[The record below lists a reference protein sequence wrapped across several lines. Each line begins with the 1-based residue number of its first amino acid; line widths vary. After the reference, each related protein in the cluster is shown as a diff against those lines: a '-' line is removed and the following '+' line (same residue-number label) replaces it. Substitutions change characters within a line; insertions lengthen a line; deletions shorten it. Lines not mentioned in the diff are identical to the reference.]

1 MQTLRI
7 AFRNLNRQKK
17 RSFLLGGAIA
27 FGLLIV
33 TLVNGAAGGFQ
44 RNIADNFSHLFGG
57 QVFIQGL
64 ERTASGKRVSVIHD
78 DAALIAS
85 IKDAKVPV
93 ERLTRSSAFLGTL
106 MLGDRKVTQQVV
118 GLEWSGD
125 NLLRDRL
132 TLLEGSFASMNN
144 PKGIIISRK
153 IADKLGAH
161 LGDTLIVQL
170 RTVTD
175 QANVGDFQVAAI
187 SHDPGLSDSLSA
199 YGSLP
204 YVNTLVNIG
213 PAEYQALGILL
224 GGRGAGAAAGRGT
237 DADAA
242 RIYKA
247 LSTRV
252 AVMDRAAKTSATDP
266 MAAMLKNHEQNPGA
280 AMFSSLIKQAGDTP
294 WQGVKYRLYTID
306 DLLSQAQL
314 PQMVGAINGIA
325 FIVLL
330 VLLVIIVVGITN
342 TFRMIIADRTRE
354 IGTMRALGM
363 KRRVVRNLFLAEAFF
378 LFLGGA
384 LAGLGGAGLIMG
396 VLRLMNFGTGM
407 FALMLQQGRMSF
419 VLPAGQTI
427 VQLFLVAGLTLLAA
441 LFPARAAARLS
452 PARALASI
460 S

>member
-44 RNIADNFSHLFGG
+44 RNISDNYSHLFGG
-57 QVFIQGL
+57 QVFIQSL
-64 ERTASGKRVSVIHD
+64 EQTASGKRVSVIHD

-93 ERLTRSSAFLGTL
+93 DRLTKSSAFLGTL
-106 MLGDRKVTQQVV
+106 MFKDRKVVQQVV

-132 TLLEGSFASMNN
+132 TLLEGSFAAMSN

-153 IADKLGAH
+153 IADKLGAR
-161 LGDTLIVQL
+161 LDDTLIVQL

-187 SHDPGLSDSLSA
+187 SHDPGLSDSLAA
-199 YGSLP
+199 YGSLS
-204 YVNTLVNIG
+204 YVNSLVNIG
-213 PAEYQALGILL
+213 PAEYQTLGILL
-224 GGRGAGAAAGRGT
+224 ASSGTAGGAVDGS
-237 DADAA
+237 AA

-252 AVMDRAAKTSATDP
+252 AVMDRAARTPETDP
-266 MAAMLKNHEQNPGA
+266 MRAMLKNHEQNPGA
-280 AMFSSLIKQAGDTP
+280 AMFQSLIKQAGDTP
-294 WQGVKYRLYTID
+294 WVGIKYRLYTIN

-314 PQMVGAINGIA
+314 PQMVGAVNGMA
-325 FIVLL
+325 FVVLL
-330 VLLVIIVVGITN
+330 VLFVIIVVGITN
-342 TFRMIIADRTRE
+342 TFRMIVVERTRE

-363 KRRVVRNLFLAEAFF
+363 KRGVVRNLFLAEAFF

-384 LAGLGGAGLIMG
+384 LAGLGGAAAIMG
-396 VLRLMNFGTGM
+396 ALRFVNFGSGT
-407 FALMLQQGRMSF
+407 FALMLRQGRMSF
-419 VLPAGQTI
+419 AVPAAQTI
-427 VQLFLVAGLTLLAA
+427 AQLLLVAVLTLLAT
-441 LFPARAAARLS
+441 LFPARTAARLS
-452 PARALASI
+452 PAKALASLT
-460 S
+460 

>member
-44 RNIADNFSHLFGG
+44 QNIADNFSHLFGG
-57 QVFIQGL
+57 QVFVQGL

-85 IKDAKVPV
+85 IEDAKVPV

-106 MLGDRKVTQQVV
+106 TLGEKKVTQQVV

-132 TLLEGSFASMNN
+132 TLLEGSFAAMSN

-187 SHDPGLSDSLSA
+187 GHDPGLSDSLSA

-213 PAEYQALGILL
+213 PEEYQTLGILL
-224 GGRGAGAAAGRGT
+224 GGSAAGASGT

-242 RIYKA
+242 RIYEA
-247 LSTRV
+247 LSAGV
-252 AVMDRAAKTSATDP
+252 AVMDRAAKTPETDP
-266 MAAMLKNHEQNPGA
+266 MRAMLKNHEQNPGA
-280 AMFSSLIKQAGDTP
+280 AMFQSLIKQAGDTP
-294 WQGVKYRLYTID
+294 WQGVKYRLYTIN

-314 PQMVGAINGIA
+314 PQIVGAINGMA
-325 FIVLL
+325 FVVLL

-342 TFRMIIADRTRE
+342 TFRMIIAERTRE

-384 LAGLGGAGLIMG
+384 LAGLGGAALIMG

-407 FALMLQQGRMSF
+407 FALMLQQGRLSF
-419 VLPAGQTI
+419 SLPAGQTI
-427 VQLFLVAGLTLLAA
+427 AQLLLVAFLTLLAA
-441 LFPARAAARLS
+441 LFPACSAARLS
-452 PARALASI
+452 PAKALASI
-460 S
+460 T